1 MFNKSTAPYEL
12 GESMSRGYVK
22 NLVTRTIKEWLEDNA
37 MTYSAA
43 LAYYFVLSLPA
54 LLLFS
59 VSVGSIFL
67 RSENLQS
74 KIINNLQG
82 AADERI
88 INMIILLF
96 ERIPEINSLSIS
108 ALIGFIFLL
117 WSASNVF
124 RQLKNF
130 LERAWDI
137 KPTESSNIKD
147 FIRDAIM
154 SFFIV
159 VLFGGLLV
167 MSIFVEGF
175 LYAASKLFQQFL
187 PFSPIIADYTGS
199 IASFLILVLFF
210 ILVYRVL
217 PDKSFDLK
225 SISVGAFVTAV
236 LVTIGKYVIVLFIA
250 YSDPT
255 NVYGAIGSIIGLFLL
270 FYYSSIMITLGA
282 EFTKVYSES

>member
-1 MFNKSTAPYEL
+1 
-12 GESMSRGYVK
+12 
-22 NLVTRTIKEWLEDNA
+22 

-59 VSVGSIFL
+59 VSIGSIFL
-67 RSENLQS
+67 KSENLQS
-74 KIINNLQG
+74 TIIKNLQG
-82 AADERI
+82 VIDGRV

-130 LERAWDI
+130 LEKAWDI
-137 KPTESSNIKD
+137 KSAESRTIKD
-147 FIRDAIM
+147 FTKDAIM
-154 SFFIV
+154 SFVIV
-159 VLFGGLLV
+159 ILFGGMLV
-167 MSIFVEGF
+167 LSIFVEGL
-175 LYAASKLFQQFL
+175 LYAASNLFQQFL
-187 PFSPIIADYTGS
+187 PFSPIITDYTGS
-199 IASFLILVLFF
+199 IASFLILLLFF

-217 PDKSFDLK
+217 PDRSFDLK
-225 SISVGAFVTAV
+225 SVFVGALVTAV
-236 LVTIGKYVIVLFIA
+236 LVTIGKYAMVLFFA
-250 YSDPT
+250 YSNPT
-255 NVYGAIGSIIGLFLL
+255 SVYGAIGSIIGLFLL

>member
-1 MFNKSTAPYEL
+1 
-12 GESMSRGYVK
+12 MSREYVR
-22 NLVTRTIKEWLEDNA
+22 NLVTRTIKEWLEDDA

-59 VSVGSIFL
+59 VSIGSIFL
-67 RSENLQS
+67 KSENLQS
-74 KIINNLQG
+74 TIINHLQG

-88 INMIILLF
+88 INMTILLF
-96 ERIPEINSLSIS
+96 ERIPELNSLSIS
-108 ALIGFIFLL
+108 ALIGFVFLL

-137 KPTESSNIKD
+137 KPAESSSIKD
-147 FIRDAIM
+147 FTKDAIM
-154 SFFIV
+154 SFVIV
-159 VLFGGLLV
+159 ILFGGLLV

-175 LYAASKLFQQFL
+175 LYAASELFQQFL
-187 PFSPIIADYTGS
+187 PFSPVIADYTGP

-225 SISVGAFVTAV
+225 SVFVGALVTAF
-236 LVTIGKYVIVLFIA
+236 LVTIGKYAIALFFA
-250 YSDPT
+250 YSNPT
-255 NVYGAIGSIIGLFLL
+255 SVYGALGSVIGLFLL

>member
-1 MFNKSTAPYEL
+1 
-12 GESMSRGYVK
+12 
-22 NLVTRTIKEWLEDNA
+22 

-59 VSVGSIFL
+59 VSIGSIFL
-67 RSENLQS
+67 KSEHLQS

-137 KPTESSNIKD
+137 KPAESNSIKD
-147 FIRDAIM
+147 FIRDAII
-154 SFFIV
+154 SF
-159 VLFGGLLV
+159 
-167 MSIFVEGF
+167 
-175 LYAASKLFQQFL
+175 
-187 PFSPIIADYTGS
+187 
-199 IASFLILVLFF
+199 
-210 ILVYRVL
+210 
-217 PDKSFDLK
+217 
-225 SISVGAFVTAV
+225 
-236 LVTIGKYVIVLFIA
+236 VIVIFFWRA
-250 YSDPT
+250 SRNEYT
-255 NVYGAIGSIIGLFLL
+255 Y
-270 FYYSSIMITLGA
+270 
-282 EFTKVYSES
+282 

>member
-1 MFNKSTAPYEL
+1 MFNKNAIYYIL
-12 GESMSRGYVK
+12 GENVSWRYIRY
-22 NLVTRTIKEWLEDNA
+22 LITRTIKEWLEDGA

-59 VSVGSIFL
+59 VSIGSIFL
-67 RSENLQS
+67 KSENLQDT
-74 KIINNLQG
+74 IIKNLQG
-82 AADERI
+82 VVDERI
-88 INMIILLF
+88 INMVILLF
-96 ERIPEINSLSIS
+96 ERIPEINFLSIS

-117 WSASNVF
+117 WSASNIF

-137 KPTESSNIKD
+137 KSTESNKIKD
-147 FIRDAIM
+147 FTRDAIM
-154 SFFIV
+154 SF
-159 VLFGGLLV
+159 VLVIFFGGLLV
-167 MSIFVEGF
+167 LSIFVEGF
-175 LYAASKLFQQFL
+175 LYAASNFFQQFL
-187 PFSPIIADYTGS
+187 PFSPVIADYTGS

-210 ILVYRVL
+210 ILVYRIL

-225 SISVGAFVTAV
+225 SIFVGAIVTAV
-236 LVTIGKYVIVLFIA
+236 LVTIGKYAIVLFIA
-250 YSDPT
+250 YSNPT
-255 NVYGAIGSIIGLFLL
+255 SVYGAIGSIIGLFLL

>member
-1 MFNKSTAPYEL
+1 
-12 GESMSRGYVK
+12 MSRGYVR
-22 NLVTRTIKEWLEDNA
+22 NLTTRTIKEWLEDDA

-43 LAYYFVLSLPA
+43 LAYYFVLSFPA

-59 VSVGSIFL
+59 VSIGSIFL
-67 RSENLQS
+67 KSEHLQS
-74 KIINNLQG
+74 TIIKNLQG
-82 AADERI
+82 AVDERV
-88 INMIILLF
+88 INMMILLF

-130 LERAWDI
+130 LEKAWDI
-137 KPTESSNIKD
+137 KPVESNSIKD
-147 FIRDAIM
+147 FTRDAIM
-154 SFFIV
+154 SFVIV
-159 VLFGGLLV
+159 IFFGGLLV

-175 LYAASKLFQQFL
+175 LYAASELFQQFL
-187 PFSPIIADYTGS
+187 PFSPVIADYTGP

-225 SISVGAFVTAV
+225 SVFVGALVTAF
-236 LVTIGKYVIVLFIA
+236 LVTIGKYAIALFFA
-250 YSDPT
+250 YSNPT
-255 NVYGAIGSIIGLFLL
+255 SVYGALGSVIGLFLL

>member
-1 MFNKSTAPYEL
+1 
-12 GESMSRGYVK
+12 MSQQYVK
-22 NLVTRTIKEWLEDNA
+22 NLVVRTIKKWLEDSA

-59 VSVGSIFL
+59 VSIGSIFL
-67 RSENLQS
+67 KSEHLQS

-137 KPTESSNIKD
+137 KPSESNSIKD

-154 SFFIV
+154 SFVIV
-159 VLFGGLLV
+159 IFFGGLLV
-167 MSIFVEGF
+167 MSILIEGF

-187 PFSPIIADYTGS
+187 PFSSVIADSTGS
-199 IASFLILVLFF
+199 IASFLILMLFF

-217 PDKSFDLK
+217 PDKTFDFR
-225 SISVGAFVTAV
+225 SVSVGALITAI
-236 LVTIGKYVIVLFIA
+236 LVTIGKYAIVLFIA
-250 YSDPT
+250 YNNPT
-255 NVYGAIGSIIGLFLL
+255 SVYGAIGSIIGLFLL

>member
-1 MFNKSTAPYEL
+1 
-12 GESMSRGYVK
+12 MSRGYVR
-22 NLVTRTIKEWLEDNA
+22 NLVIKTIKDWLEDDA

-59 VSVGSIFL
+59 VSIGSIFL
-67 RSENLQS
+67 KSENLQS
-74 KIINNLQG
+74 TIIKNLQG
-82 AADERI
+82 VIDGRV

-130 LERAWDI
+130 LEKAWDI
-137 KPTESSNIKD
+137 KSAESRSIKD
-147 FIRDAIM
+147 FIKDAIM
-154 SFFIV
+154 SFVIV
-159 VLFGGLLV
+159 ILFGGMLV
-167 MSIFVEGF
+167 LSIFVEGL
-175 LYAASKLFQQFL
+175 LYAASNLFQQFL
-187 PFSPIIADYTGS
+187 PFSPIITDYTGS
-199 IASFLILVLFF
+199 IASFLILLLFF

-217 PDKSFDLK
+217 PDRSFDLK
-225 SISVGAFVTAV
+225 SVFVGALVTAV
-236 LVTIGKYVIVLFIA
+236 LVTIGKYAMVLFFA
-250 YSDPT
+250 YSNPT
-255 NVYGAIGSIIGLFLL
+255 SVYGAIGSIIGLFLL

>member
-1 MFNKSTAPYEL
+1 
-12 GESMSRGYVK
+12 MSWGYVK
-22 NLVTRTIKEWLEDNA
+22 TLVTKTIKDWLEDDA

-59 VSVGSIFL
+59 ISIGSIFL
-67 RSENLQS
+67 KSENLQS
-74 KIINNLQG
+74 TIIKNFQG
-82 AADERI
+82 VVDGRV

-130 LERAWDI
+130 LEKAWDI
-137 KPTESSNIKD
+137 KPAKSSSIKD
-147 FIRDAIM
+147 FTRDAIM
-154 SFFIV
+154 SFVIV
-159 VLFGGLLV
+159 IFFGGLLV
-167 MSIFVEGF
+167 LSIFVEGF
-175 LYAASKLFQQFL
+175 LYAASRLFQQFL
-187 PFSPIIADYTGS
+187 PFSPIVADYTGS

-210 ILVYRVL
+210 ILVYKML
-217 PDKSFDLK
+217 PDKSLDLK
-225 SISVGAFVTAV
+225 SVLVGSLMTAV
-236 LVTIGKYVIVLFIA
+236 LVTIGKYAMVLFFA
-250 YSDPT
+250 YSNPT
-255 NVYGAIGSIIGLFLL
+255 SVYGAIGSIIGLFLL

-282 EFTKVYSES
+282 EFTKVYSESQ

>member
-1 MFNKSTAPYEL
+1 
-12 GESMSRGYVK
+12 MSWGYVR
-22 NLVTRTIKEWLEDNA
+22 NLVTKTIKDWIEDDA

-43 LAYYFVLSLPA
+43 LAYYFVLSLPS

-59 VSVGSIFL
+59 ISVGSIFL
-67 RSENLQS
+67 KSENLQS
-74 KIINNLQG
+74 TIIKNLQG
-82 AADERI
+82 IVDGRV

-130 LERAWDI
+130 LEKAWDI
-137 KPTESSNIKD
+137 KPAESSSIKD
-147 FIRDAIM
+147 FTRDAIM
-154 SFFIV
+154 SFVIV
-159 VLFGGLLV
+159 ILFGGLLV
-167 MSIFVEGF
+167 LSIFVEGL
-175 LYAASKLFQQFL
+175 LYAASNLFQQFL
-187 PFSPIIADYTGS
+187 PFSPVTADYTGS

-210 ILVYRVL
+210 ILVYKVL
-217 PDKSFDLK
+217 PDKSLDLK
-225 SISVGAFVTAV
+225 SILVGALVTAI
-236 LVTIGKYVIVLFIA
+236 LVTIGKYAIVLFIS
-250 YSDPT
+250 YSNPT
-255 NVYGAIGSIIGLFLL
+255 SVYGAIGSIIGLFLL

>member
-1 MFNKSTAPYEL
+1 MFNKSAVPYEI
-12 GESMSRGYVK
+12 GESMRRGYLK
-22 NLVTRTIKEWLEDNA
+22 NLVIRTIKEWMEDNA

-59 VSVGSIFL
+59 VSIGSIFL
-67 RSENLQS
+67 KSENLQS

-154 SFFIV
+154 SFVIV
-159 VLFGGLLV
+159 ILFGGLLV

-225 SISVGAFVTAV
+225 SIFVGAFVTAV

-250 YSDPT
+250 YSNPT